1 MAKVHLQEVEDCS
14 VPCSASCNCGIN
26 PDCAGPIEQE
36 MKQHFQVLHDLC
48 NQLEEIADALPENVD
63 GQKLLTIARH
73 IFPTIKTAHYF
84 EEMRIFPHIRVE
96 AEGESDLIHS
106 LERLQYEHWE
116 DESFAEELCDAMIKF
131 VMDDQDQAA
140 ETLSYMLRGFFE
152 GIRRHIAFESEHIL
166 PLLQR
171 QQASAV

>member
-63 GQKLLTIARH
+63 GQKMLTIARR
-73 IFPTIKTAHYF
+73 IFPTVKTAHYF

-96 AEGESDLIHS
+96 AEAESDLSHS

-116 DESFAEELCDAMIKF
+116 DESFAEEVLTEP
-131 VMDDQDQAA
+131 A
-140 ETLSYMLRGFFE
+140 EVGRLVVARGEPIFGLV
-152 GIRRHIAFESEHIL
+152 GIALDRTSRSAGDHAHYQRRRHGD
-166 PLLQR
+166 PKPR
-171 QQASAV
+171 R